1 MHLLIGIWSAQLDL
15 FKIHFTFSHMKQ
27 NGHHLDRTA
36 TWPQTGCLDSP
47 LRNADYLEN
56 SKSGWSWD
64 LLLFPGSPSRFIYP
78 WILTM
83 LGKGRKAS
91 FSVTT
96 FPKLSIQTAKWTLRK
111 VFSQVGLNWSQQN
124 SLLKKRVKEGIEIQR
139 PKYVIFSNFHLFS
152 QTGLAK
158 QFFISL
164 LFFKD
169 TQFQMPACT
178 LIFWKNFTCDN
189 LVFPWS
195 LSRFGR
201 EGESKL

>member
-1 MHLLIGIWSAQLDL
+1 MQITWRIQNQDEVEIHCYFREVHQDL
-15 FKIHFTFSHMKQ
+15 FIRS
-27 NGHHLDRTA
+27 NI
-36 TWPQTGCLDSP
+36 
-47 LRNADYLEN
+47 YL
-56 SKSGWSWD
+56 S
-64 LLLFPGSPSRFIYP
+64 IV
-78 WILTM
+78 ILTM
-83 LGKGRKAS
+83 LGKGRKVS

-96 FPKLSIQTAKWTLRK
+96 FPELSIQTAKWTLRK
-111 VFSQVGLNWSQQN
+111 VFNQVGLNWSQQN
-124 SLLKKRVKEGIEIQR
+124 SLLKKRVKEGIEIQG

-152 QTGLAK
+152 QTGLTK
-158 QFFISL
+158 QLFISL

-195 LSRFGR
+195 LSGFGR